1 MIWAIYFAIA
11 SLLAIGIYGV
21 ITKKNLMKIFI
32 SISIM
37 ETGVNLMLIAIGYI
51 PGGTAP
57 IENGDFTTYV
67 DPLPQALVL
76 TAIVIGVSV
85 LALALVMVIN
95 YYEKN
100 KTLEYRRLMKW

>member
-1 MIWAIYFAIA
+1 MIWAAYFAIA

-21 ITKKNLMKIFI
+21 MTKKNLIKIFI

-57 IENGDFTTYV
+57 IENGNFAKYV

-95 YYEKN
+95 YYQKN

>member
-1 MIWAIYFAIA
+1 MIWAIYFTVA
-11 SLLAIGIYGV
+11 SLLAIGVYGV

-32 SISIM
+32 SLSVM

-57 IENGDFTTYV
+57 IENGNFTTYV

-85 LALALVMVIN
+85 TALALVMVIN